1 MNMKKMLSLVL
12 VSAMTLTMA
21 ATAFAEEA
29 GSLSGANCDPA
40 NTAKTDE
47 TLTIGFGSEPST
59 LVGTGHVSGTAEFVI
74 FLCNSKPV

>member
-29 GSLSGANCDPA
+29 GGLSGANCDPA
-40 NTAKTDE
+40 NT
-47 TLTIGFGSEPST
+47 
-59 LVGTGHVSGTAEFVI
+59 
-74 FLCNSKPV
+74 LCPERVRSIQY